1 MASNIAGVTGGDCV
15 KDCALTASCFDIRS
29 HEIPPHGSELA
40 DRYVFL
46 MSELAD
52 KHGSVKAMELTRRL
66 GVNAATVTRNLQRL
80 ETAGLVQVERH
91 KGARLTDEGR
101 QLADI
106 MRYRH
111 ETLARFLLI
120 HGVKPCT
127 AQKEAVRLMSDLSPE
142 TLRVFAT
149 LLAERMAFKDRES
162 CTVVSCS
169 CQQGECLQSRLRST
183 SNS

>member
-1 MASNIAGVTGGDCV
+1 MSGDDCA

-29 HEIPPHGSELA
+29 HEIPSHGSELA
-40 DRYVFL
+40 ERYVFL
-46 MSELAD
+46 MAELAD
-52 KHGSVKAMELTRRL
+52 RSGSVKAMELTRRL

-80 ETAGLVQVERH
+80 ETAGLVTVERH
-91 KGARLTDEGR
+91 KGAKLTDEGR
-101 QLADI
+101 KLADI

-111 ETLARFLLI
+111 ETLSRFLLI

-149 LLAERMAFKDRES
+149 LLADRMAFKDREN

-169 CQQGECLQSRLRST
+169 CQQGECLQSRLRAVAT
-183 SNS
+183 V